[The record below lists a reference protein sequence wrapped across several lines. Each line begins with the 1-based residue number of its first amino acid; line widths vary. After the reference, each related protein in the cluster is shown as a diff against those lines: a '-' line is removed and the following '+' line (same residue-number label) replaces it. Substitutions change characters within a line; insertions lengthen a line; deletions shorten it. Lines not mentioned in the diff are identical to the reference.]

1 MRNNR
6 PILALISSHS
16 LETRE
21 IFQPPDAVELPG
33 FRITWLLVQEV
44 SISFDLVMIQFR
56 NELHVHARAGVCA
69 SHSLLVSALGE
80 VQMLPR

>member
-1 MRNNR
+1 MRNDR

-16 LETRE
+16 LDTRE

-33 FRITWLLVQEV
+33 FRITGVLVQEV

-56 NELHVHARAGVCA
+56 NELHVHARTGV
-69 SHSLLVSALGE
+69 
-80 VQMLPR
+80 